1 MLSHDLRTPLQSIVA
16 AATVL
21 KRQPPPDKAA
31 LMVDRVLRSSQR
43 MGPTIEDLLDVT
55 RIRQAGGLAL
65 QLGPAHMQ
73 TVVQRTWTKQPPAT
87 PNAAS
92 NPSWKATSRALGTP
106 SGYARWS
113 PTWSATHCTMAAQTS
128 RCAFALMVTFRDR
141 EHHGFEL
148 VAPSRPN

>member
-1 MLSHDLRTPLQSIVA
+1 M
-16 AATVL
+16 L

-43 MGPTIEDLLDVT
+43 MGLMIEDLLDVT
-55 RIRQAGGLAL
+55 RIRQGRRAGL

-73 TVVQRTWTKQPPAT
+73 TVVQRTLDEVAT
-87 PNAAS
+87 SHPERGIES
-92 NPSWKATSRALGTP
+92 TWKATSRAPGTP

-128 RCAFALMVTFRDR
+128 RCAFALMATFP
-141 EHHGFEL
+141 ETVSITVSNGGTIPPEL
-148 VAPSRPN
+148 AAPSV